1 MKWRNNKD
9 FQTLAQNRRNIN
21 SLGKF
26 QIKYT
31 IQNLIIFISLN
42 LFFRSNT
49 PTSKTMNLE
58 KKMRKFS
65 QLIEQPIRIPNLTN
79 LYNKIFS
86 VFSCWKKNEFV
97 YLFLGH
103 VNKNVPKAESFYSIK
118 YGSSNIT
125 SIIPSNNLFS
135 FMSFQMVF

>member
-118 YGSSNIT
+118 YGS
-125 SIIPSNNLFS
+125 
-135 FMSFQMVF
+135 